1 MYANNFFEGKISNEN
16 FQLIQT
22 NGYKNKKFNTQT
34 FDFKVVFKNIPSEF
48 VDSVFYMNEIM
59 QLIAESLV
67 AECGKNDKIKII
79 INHPV
84 LTERIELP
92 FVLAENF
99 TSDMIMS
106 E

>member
-1 MYANNFFEGKISNEN
+1 
-16 FQLIQT
+16 
-22 NGYKNKKFNTQT
+22 
-34 FDFKVVFKNIPSEF
+34 
-48 VDSVFYMNEIM
+48 MNEIM

-67 AECGKNDKIKII
+67 AECDKNDKIKII
-79 INHPV
+79 MTHPV
-84 LTERIELP
+84 LNESIKLP